1 MRKMNRI
8 KKFNKAYP
16 NGAIQVVRV
25 ITDEP
30 TYEIAKATVI
40 PDVDKPERSFTS
52 YAKEVNDK
60 SGAFEIAQSRAID
73 LALFLL
79 LQ

>member
-1 MRKMNRI
+1 MKMKQI
-8 KKFNKAYP
+8 KKFNRLYP

-40 PDVDKPERSFTS
+40 PDVVYPERSFTS

-60 SGAFEIAQSRAID
+60 SDAFEIAQARAID
-73 LALFLL
+73 IALFLL

>member
-1 MRKMNRI
+1 MRMNKI
-8 KKFNKAYP
+8 KKFNRLYP

-25 ITDEP
+25 MTDEP
-30 TYEIAKATVI
+30 TYEIAKATVT
-40 PDVDKPERSFTS
+40 PDVDKPERYFAS

-60 SGAFEIAQSRAID
+60 ADAFEIAQARAID

>member
-1 MRKMNRI
+1 MRMRLV
-8 KKFNKAYP
+8 KKFNKLYP

-40 PDVDKPERSFTS
+40 PDIDKPERYFTS
-52 YAKEVNDK
+52 YAQEVNDK
-60 SGAFEIAQSRAID
+60 SGAFEMAQSRAID
-73 LALFLL
+73 IALFLL

>member
-1 MRKMNRI
+1 M
-8 KKFNKAYP
+8 YP

-30 TYEIAKATVI
+30 TYEIAKATII

-60 SGAFEIAQSRAID
+60 ADAFEIAQARAID

>member
-1 MRKMNRI
+1 MKMKQI
-8 KKFNKAYP
+8 KKFNKLYP

-40 PDVDKPERSFTS
+40 PDVYYPERSFTS

-60 SGAFEIAQSRAID
+60 SDAFEIAQARAID
-73 LALFLL
+73 IALFLL

>member
-1 MRKMNRI
+1 MKMNKI
-8 KKFNKAYP
+8 KKFNKLYP

-30 TYEIAKATVI
+30 TYEIAKATII

-60 SGAFEIAQSRAID
+60 AGSFEVAQMRAID

>member
-1 MRKMNRI
+1 MRMKQI
-8 KKFNKAYP
+8 KKFNKLYP

-30 TYEIAKATVI
+30 TYEIAKATVT
-40 PDVDKPERSFTS
+40 PDVDKPERYFSS

-60 SGAFEIAQSRAID
+60 SDAFEIAQARAID

>member
-1 MRKMNRI
+1 MRMRQI
-8 KKFNKAYP
+8 KKFNRLYP

-30 TYEIAKATVI
+30 TYEIAKATII

-60 SGAFEIAQSRAID
+60 SDAFEIAQARAID
-73 LALFLL
+73 IALFLL

>member
-1 MRKMNRI
+1 MRMKQI
-8 KKFNKAYP
+8 KKFNRLYP

-40 PDVDKPERSFTS
+40 PDVDKPERYFTS
-52 YAKEVNDK
+52 YAKEVNDN
-60 SGAFEIAQSRAID
+60 SDAFEVAQMRAID